1 MSDEFQLAVPK
12 PPDFD
17 SMPLEKTAQGH
28 VFTPFF
34 GFTDPAISEMA
45 VKQGYG
51 GSIYQSFRARAVTAF
66 ALALNIDESSVFV
79 SQRTVPFLS
88 LQDGAIGQEL
98 TAPAANE
105 PMQIRNSRA
114 PGIIEWRLGTARACE
129 TPAERR
135 SRVSREKAAA
145 GSISEGRACS
155 EVSTVP
161 DAQPIEAEVAPEY
174 QVKRFRKETAV
185 QTHAAE
191 TIDVQ

>member
-12 PPDFD
+12 PPDFE
-17 SMPLEKTAQGH
+17 SMPLEKTAHGH

-34 GFTDPAISEMA
+34 GFTDPAISAMA

-51 GSIYQSFRARAVTAF
+51 GSIYRSFRDRAVSAF
-66 ALALNIDESSVFV
+66 ASALDIPENSVFV
-79 SQRTVPFLS
+79 SQRTVPFLG
-88 LQDGAIGQEL
+88 LQNGDTGAQL
-98 TAPAANE
+98 TAPSATE
-105 PMQIRNSRA
+105 PMQIRNSRPA
-114 PGIIEWRLGTARACE
+114 GIIEWRLGTARSCE

-135 SRVSREKAAA
+135 SRLSREKAAA

-155 EVSTVP
+155 DVSTVS

-174 QVKRFRKETAV
+174 QVKRFRKETSAPA
-185 QTHAAE
+185 HAAE